1 MIPNSKENKLKNF
14 LFSIFLVFIFFG
26 FLETVLWLSGFQP
39 TLPYKKF
46 EIPAWMEELDPLVL
60 ARYQNFIVNQN
71 FVNEDAYAY
80 EPDLR
85 YGYLLK
91 PNLQITVSNYSSALF
106 LNKLPPWTCLLYTS
120 PSPRDQ
126 RGSRMAAAA

>member
-1 MIPNSKENKLKNF
+1 MTTNPSESKIKHF
-14 LFSIFLVFIFFG
+14 LFSLFLILIFFG
-26 FLETVLWLSGFQP
+26 SLETVLRLSGFEP
-39 TLPYKKF
+39 TIPYKKF

-60 ARYQNFIVNQN
+60 AEYQRFVVGQN

-91 PNLQITVSNYSSALF
+91 PNLQLTVQIT
-106 LNKLPPWTCLLYTS
+106 PLLYL
-120 PSPRDQ
+120 
-126 RGSRMAAAA
+126 